1 MADEQKVIATI
12 KQLMPAVVSIAI
24 SKHLEDVEREAPHEL
39 YSFMP
44 GQAKGHKKGKLKL
57 PSFLADK
64 NGMVDVGGGSGFII
78 DESGLVLTNKHVIS
92 DPKAA
97 YTVILNSGRK
107 LPAVVVTRDPINDI
121 AILRIEET
129 GLPIIP
135 LADHPHLDLGQN
147 VIAIGNAL
155 GMFRNTVSVGIVS
168 GLSRAV
174 IAREDPDA
182 APQEM
187 RGLIQTDAAINPG
200 NSGGPL
206 VNLDGEAVGVNAA
219 IVFGAQNIGFAIPIQ
234 TACRDLADLKQF
246 GHIRRPFLGVR
257 YLLIDEH
264 LKDQMNAPV
273 DYGALIINESPHDP
287 AVAPGSPADVAG
299 LKLGD
304 IILTINGYRVDLEH
318 SVEEYLDELAVGDY
332 IDVAFMRNRM
342 PKNAKI
348 RLTERM

>member
-24 SKHLEDVEREAPHEL
+24 SKSLEDVERESPHEL

-44 GQAKGHKKGKLKL
+44 GGSKGHKKGKLKL

-64 NGMVDVGGGSGFII
+64 NGMIDVGGGSGFII
-78 DESGLVLTNKHVIS
+78 DAEGLVLTNKHVIS
-92 DPKAA
+92 DARAA
-97 YTVILNSGRK
+97 YTVILNDGRK
-107 LPAVVVTRDPINDI
+107 LPARVLTRDPINDI
-121 AILRIEET
+121 AILRVEAS
-129 GLPIIP
+129 GLPTIP

-155 GMFRNTVSVGIVS
+155 GMFRNTVSVGIIS

-174 IAREDPDA
+174 VAREDPDSP
-182 APQEM
+182 PQEM

-206 VNLDGEAVGVNAA
+206 VNLDGEAVGINAA

-234 TACRDLADLKQF
+234 TAVRDLADLKQY
-246 GHIRRPFLGVR
+246 GHIRRPYLGVR
-257 YLLIDEH
+257 YLLIDER
-264 LKDQMNAPV
+264 LKDQMSAPV
-273 DYGALIINESPHDP
+273 DYGALVINESPHDP
-287 AVAPGSPADVAG
+287 AVAPGSPADDAG
-299 LKLGD
+299 IKLGD
-304 IILTINGYRVDLEH
+304 ILLTINGFRIDMEH
-318 SVEEYLDELAVGDY
+318 SVEEYLDELAVGDTIEVTY
-332 IDVAFMRNRM
+332 MRSRVTRT
-342 PKNAKI
+342 AKI